1 MESCRIALGQEGF
14 SPTWLLSLFS
24 GVGLIVAGISHYA
37 ITIFDS
43 PFLLMI
49 CYAMEAAFVS
59 FLVAVMPQ
67 VVMTAMP
74 GKPGTIIGFAMMIG
88 SFSGVVGPLISGKII
103 EASGATQGGFG
114 QAFLLCGVICVIAGI
129 LVTLFTKPEAK
140 KMDQVHTT

>member
-1 MESCRIALGQEGF
+1 MQWRQ
-14 SPTWLLSLFS
+14 
-24 GVGLIVAGISHYA
+24 
-37 ITIFDS
+37 
-43 PFLLMI
+43 
-49 CYAMEAAFVS
+49 AFVS
-59 FLVAVMPQ
+59 FLVAVLPQ
-67 VVMTAMP
+67 VVMTAML